1 MTKRTRIGCNV
12 AAVAPIAIF
21 GAFFYYIFLSPFGR
35 GLDLMLKSTGR
46 GIWCAIITA
55 NAERDPQKF
64 KPFWPK
70 DQGFNQ
76 TRSSTEYFRM
86 LMATGA
92 EQAATNSAYYIFSDL
107 PPGALAGHGV
117 PRAKTIVTF
126 SSNNNAWIVICVSNK
141 TPADTAFLISHNVDL
156 GRQVSCTSKVTFVR
170 SPIIQPRNRVSWI
183 TCGGDCFDARPEDVT
198 AARLFPD
205 SNATYDVMYP

>member
-1 MTKRTRIGCNV
+1 MTKRTRIGCVV
-12 AAVAPIAIF
+12 AAVAPIALVGSFIYYV
-21 GAFFYYIFLSPFGR
+21 AFAPFGP
-35 GLDLMLKSTGR
+35 GLDCMLKSNGR
-46 GIWCAIITA
+46 GIWTAIISA
-55 NAERDPQKF
+55 NAERDPKIF

-70 DQGFNQ
+70 DQGFNH

-92 EQAATNSAYYIFSDL
+92 EQAATNPAYGIFSDL
-107 PPGALAGHGV
+107 LPGTLAGHGV
-117 PRAKTIVTF
+117 PRARTIATF
-126 SSNNNAWIVICVSNK
+126 SGNNNAWIVICVSNE
-141 TPADTAFLISHNVDL
+141 TSADTTFLISRNVDL
-156 GRQVSCTSKVTFVR
+156 GKQVSCTSKVTFVR

-205 SNATYDVMYP
+205 TNATYDVMYP